1 MGEKIY
7 TREGIVYAG
16 ENRERR
22 EYKPIKTYR
31 IPVGNYGDEIRINV
45 PDGTKKSDMEL
56 AVRILS
62 AILAGMK
69 DEEDG
74 YAC

>member
-7 TREGIVYAG
+7 TREGITYANG
-16 ENRERR
+16 NRER
-22 EYKPIKTYR
+22 EYRPVKTYR

-45 PDGTKKSDMEL
+45 PDGTKRSDMEL

-69 DEEDG
+69 DEEDE